1 MQGDFSRWTFDA
13 GARFRSVLL
22 QQGRALLDADWNEQA
37 QITAHHDEARAL
49 DTFGRA
55 GVPMAGN
62 AFAIVDAR
70 TGKPPEVSAW
80 EDLRIVPGRMY
91 VDGLLVEAHGEA
103 QGIPLGSQPDLP
115 ALAGDAALAE
125 PAVDQSYA
133 FILGVRTH
141 HVTFDEESRLL
152 ESALGGPDTSTR
164 TRTVWQVTWRDTKSA
179 CTHYH
184 NEPNWQLPEQGRM
197 AVSFKQ
203 PPAAGTPCELTGLTD
218 YTRLENQLYRVQIH
232 EKDTNFLWSREN
244 GSVTA
249 ALLGIGTAQL
259 PPGVDAELSVD
270 RVGRDEELSIRDGDV
285 VEITSAARQLRRKP
299 GYLARVV
306 RPDGLRLPV
315 RWLSGGGVTDLK
327 ALGSTPIVRR
337 WEGEPLPLTEK
348 RELEGGIHVEFQL
361 PAGGELETGAYWLVP
376 ARSTRLALGLNPA
389 KGGLD
394 ASLSKGNS
402 TGFLVPHGPDRHA
415 TPLAI
420 LKRTTVAGAGRWT
433 QTSDCR
439 RLAPSLTRLTTIDLI
454 GGDGQEALPGKELP
468 EPIRVVVRNG
478 QVPVPGARILFT
490 PGAGTV
496 RDVDGPF
503 TADRKYALTDTD
515 GVAAAWWTPNP
526 AISDT
531 TQILR
536 VRRIDDVERPQDVE
550 VIVTGRVSK
559 AEDVGWTPP
568 VGCETFKDTKTVQA
582 ALDGLVK
589 ARELRLL
596 GGDGQHLTSSQGT
609 VLPKRVR
616 VIVDSPCGPV
626 AGAVVTA
633 TATEGALVR
642 AATPSETRPTT
653 LAGAAETA
661 VAETEAD
668 GSAAFWWQPRFG
680 QDGADTLTVSLE
692 GDATRAPIVVGA
704 QRAPEG
710 DGEGHTHETGF
721 HVTGVWLYEPWQ
733 PLPNDEPVPLS
744 ALVRGIAVTVDG
756 PVDQRSFTGDEYEKP
771 VGRILLDIP
780 WPLPGEGPQPEREPK
795 PQQGPQPE
803 RRPQPPQG
811 PYGFRS
817 TRLAGTWRVEPD
829 ERRRGH
835 SRLLWQ
841 PSLPLEEWLSWVLTR
856 LGEMELPR
864 HLDGRIQL
872 DGWAVLGEE
881 CTPLNGHTPA
891 YLDGSRTVFRHP
903 SDDAVTGGR
912 FDQWFRLV
920 IE

>member
-55 GVPMAGN
+55 GVPMTGN
-62 AFAIVDAR
+62 AFAIVDVR
-70 TGKPPEVSAW
+70 TGKAPKESAW
-80 EDLRIVPGRMY
+80 EDLRILPGRMY
-91 VDGLLVEAHGEA
+91 VDGLLVEAHGKAE
-103 QGIPLGSQPDLP
+103 GIALGVQPDRP
-115 ALAGDAALAE
+115 ALPYDDGLAE
-125 PAVDQSYA
+125 PGQDQRYA

-141 HVTFDEESRLL
+141 HVTSDEESRLL

-164 TRTVWQVTWRDTKSA
+164 TRTVWQVRWAPTKSA
-179 CTHYH
+179 CTYYH
-184 NEPNWQLPEQGRM
+184 NEPDWQLPEQGRM

-203 PPAAGTPCELTGLTD
+203 PPAAGTPCELAGLTD

-232 EKDTNFLWSREN
+232 EKDENFLWSREN

-259 PPGVDAELSVD
+259 PAGVDAELSVD

-327 ALGSTPIVRR
+327 ALGSVPIVRR
-337 WEGEPLPLTEK
+337 WESEPLPLTGK
-348 RELEGGIHVEFQL
+348 QELEGGLRVEFRL
-361 PAGGELETGAYWLVP
+361 PAGAVLETGAYWLVP

-402 TGFLVPHGPDRHA
+402 TDFLAPHGPDRHA

-420 LKRTTVAGAGRWT
+420 LQRTTVAGAGRWT
-433 QTSDCR
+433 LTSDCR
-439 RLAPSLTRLTTIDLI
+439 RLAPSLTRLTTIDLV

-468 EPIRVVVRNG
+468 RPIRVVVRNG
-478 QVPVPGARILFT
+478 QVAVPGARILFT
-490 PGAGTV
+490 PGGGTV
-496 RDVDGPF
+496 RDVLGPF
-503 TADRKYALTDTD
+503 TADRKYALTDAD
-515 GVAAAWWTPNP
+515 GVASAWWTPDP
-526 AISDT
+526 ALGDT

-536 VRRIDDVERPQDVE
+536 MRRIDDVEQPQDVE
-550 VIVTGRVSK
+550 VIVTGRVSR

-568 VGCETFKDTKTVQA
+568 AGCEAFKDAKTVQA
-582 ALDGLVK
+582 ALHGLVR

-596 GGDGQHLTSSQGT
+596 GGDGQHLTSSQGK

-616 VIVDSPCGPV
+616 VIVDSPCGP
-626 AGAVVTA
+626 AEGAVVTA
-633 TATEGALVR
+633 TATDGALVR
-642 AATPSETRPTT
+642 AATFSETKPST
-653 LAGAAETA
+653 LSGAADVA
-661 VAETEAD
+661 VAETEQD
-668 GSAAFWWQPRFG
+668 GSAAFWWQPGFG
-680 QDGADTLTVSLE
+680 QDGADTLAVSLE

-721 HVTGVWLYEPWQ
+721 HVTGVWLYESWQ
-733 PLPNDEPVPLS
+733 PLPNHEPIRLS
-744 ALVRGIAVTVDG
+744 DLLSGIAVTVDG
-756 PVDQRSFTGDEYEKP
+756 PVDQRSFTGDGYEKP
-771 VGRILLDIP
+771 VGRILVDIP
-780 WPLPGEGPQPEREPK
+780 WPLPGEGPQSEQEPY
-795 PQQGPQPE
+795 
-803 RRPQPPQG
+803 PPRG

-817 TRLAGTWRVEPD
+817 TRLVGTWRVEPD
-829 ERRRGH
+829 ERRGH

-841 PSLPLEEWLSWVLTR
+841 PSLPLEKWLSWVLAQ
-856 LGEMELPR
+856 LEGMELPQ

-872 DGWAVLGEE
+872 DGWAILGEE
-881 CTPLNGHTPA
+881 CTPVNGHTPA
-891 YLDGSRTVFRHP
+891 YLDGSRTVFQLP

-912 FDQWFRLV
+912 FDQWFRV
-920 IE
+920 TK

>member
-55 GVPMAGN
+55 GVPIAGN

-70 TGKPPEVSAW
+70 TGKPPSESAW

-103 QGIPLGSQPDLP
+103 QGIPLGAQPDLP

-125 PAVDQSYA
+125 PTVDQSYA

-232 EKDTNFLWSREN
+232 EKDKNFLWSREN

-348 RELEGGIHVEFQL
+348 RELEGGIQVEFQL

-439 RLAPSLTRLTTIDLI
+439 RLAPSLTRLTTIDLV

-490 PGAGTV
+490 PGAGAV
-496 RDVDGPF
+496 RDVHGPF
-503 TADRKYALTDTD
+503 TADRKYALTDAD

-582 ALDGLVK
+582 ALEGLVK

-596 GGDGQHLTSSQGT
+596 GGDGQHLTSSQGK

-642 AATPSETRPTT
+642 AAIPSESRPNT

-661 VAETEAD
+661 VAGTEAD

-680 QDGADTLTVSLE
+680 QDGADTLAVSLE

-710 DGEGHTHETGF
+710 DGEGHTHEDGLRVVRLFLTGSGDDF
-721 HVTGVWLYEPWQ
+721 
-733 PLPNDEPVPLS
+733 PNDGFLPITQL
-744 ALVRGIAVTVDG
+744 LDGITVELDG
-756 PVDQRSFTGDEYEKP
+756 DVDARSFLAYADDQERIYHKP
-771 VGRILLDIP
+771 VGRVVLDLP
-780 WPLPGEGPQPEREPK
+780 WPLPEDPGDWEPI
-795 PQQGPQPE
+795 
-803 RRPQPPQG
+803 
-811 PYGFRS
+811 GFRPV
-817 TRLAGTWRVEPD
+817 RLAGRWSVDGPQLTWKAEDRTS
-829 ERRRGH
+829 H
-835 SRLLWQ
+835 WLHN
-841 PSLPLEEWLSWVLTR
+841 LPGLMADALVKWI
-856 LGEMELPR
+856 
-864 HLDGRIQL
+864 DGRIQL
-872 DGWAVLGEE
+872 DGWAIISSDGKKR
-881 CTPLNGHTPA
+881 LNGHA
-891 YLDGSRTVFRHP
+891 KAVFGQDGEETLYALPTDH
-903 SDDAVTGGR
+903 AVTGGR
-912 FDQWFRLV
+912 FDQWFRLADH
-920 IE
+920 